1 MNYKQA
7 ELFLIEHCHAHVE
20 KSELQAMMKRIAEH
34 LTKKSFLE
42 LRLDS
47 TVELDESQFIP
58 IVEDLKRE
66 RPLQYILGYEW
77 FGHLK
82 LNVNEHVL
90 IPRPETEELVH
101 WVLEEVRL
109 QQQNQ
114 SCTILDIG
122 TGSGCIPIW
131 LKSKDNQIEV
141 TAIDISKEALAQAT
155 QNAQIHQVDI
165 QFVQAD
171 ILQSDL
177 NLNTLFDIIISNP
190 PYITSD
196 ERSEMASNVLD
207 YEPSLALFVHND
219 DPLQF
224 YKAIHRFSQSH
235 LAPNGL
241 MFFEVGKQHACSVAS
256 YFKHEGLQTELRKDM
271 YGNERMLKV
280 W

>member
-1 MNYKQA
+1 MNYRQA
-7 ELFLIEHCHAHVE
+7 ENLLFQKCKDIYEQ
-20 KSELQAMMKRIAEH
+20 SELQAMMKRIAEH
-34 LTKKSFLE
+34 LTQKTLLD
-42 LRLDS
+42 LRLDP
-47 TVELDESQFIP
+47 TVQLDDVQVEA
-58 IVEDLKRE
+58 IVAQLQCQK
-66 RPLQYILGYEW
+66 PLQYILGHEW

-101 WVLEEVRL
+101 WVIEEVIL
-109 QQQNQ
+109 KQQNQ
-114 SCTILDIG
+114 PCTILDIG

-131 LKSKDNQIEV
+131 LKSKNNQIEL
-141 TAIDISKEALAQAT
+141 TAMDISKDALAQAT
-155 QNAQIHQVDI
+155 QNAQLHQVDI

-171 ILQSDL
+171 ILQPDL
-177 NLNTLFDIIISNP
+177 NLNTQFDIIISNP

-224 YKAIHRFSQSH
+224 YKAIHLFSQNH
-235 LAPNGL
+235 LAKNGI
-241 MFFEVGKQHACSVAS
+241 MFFEVGKQHAISVEF
-256 YFKHEGLQTELRKDM
+256 YFKNEGLQTELRKDM